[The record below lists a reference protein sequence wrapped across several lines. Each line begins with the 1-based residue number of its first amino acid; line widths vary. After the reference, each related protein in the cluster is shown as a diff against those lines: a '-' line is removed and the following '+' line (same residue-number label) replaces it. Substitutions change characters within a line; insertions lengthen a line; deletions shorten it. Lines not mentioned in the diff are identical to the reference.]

1 MGQPKKLT
9 YKEKQDRKLAQDISK
24 YEIELKKIHRGMQK
38 SNDIATWR
46 WAAME
51 IFKEVS
57 NKFDNKS
64 EKVKALKEQALFVA
78 REAQTFSL

>member
-24 YEIELKKIHRGMQK
+24 YEIELKKIHRGMQN
-38 SNDIATWR
+38 SNDIGTWR
-46 WAAME
+46 WAALE

-57 NKFDNKS
+57 NNFDNKT
-64 EKVKALKEQALFVA
+64 EKVKALKELALFVA
-78 REAQTFSL
+78 REAQTFNL